1 MMQKKVSP
9 YGYLEGF
16 RDGLSIGLGYLSVSF
31 GFGIMAVA
39 AGIFSA
45 ETVLISMLNLTSAG
59 QVAGVKVLE
68 SVIKAGVITG
78 AGLIEMALAQLV
90 INLRYALMGVALTQR
105 LDDGMTT
112 GKRLFFSFFITD
124 EIFAVS
130 SSKPHPV
137 GARYFSGLATAPY
150 IGWALGTLLGAVAG
164 NILPQMITQALGLAL
179 YAMFIAIILPPMKAE
194 KGVLPCVVLAA
205 GVSCVLTFVPCFS
218 FLSGGFVIIISSIVS
233 AVALSAV
240 MPIREEE
247 TLCE

>member
-1 MMQKKVSP
+1 MNWNEYRTGVHRGLPVGM
-9 YGYLEGF
+9 GYF
-16 RDGLSIGLGYLSVSF
+16 SVSF
-31 GFGIMAVA
+31 GFGAMAIAQGLSVWYA
-39 AGIFSA
+39 
-45 ETVLISMLNLTSAG
+45 VLISATNLTSAG
-59 QVAGVKVLE
+59 QF
-68 SVIKAGVITG
+68 
-78 AGLIEMALAQLV
+78 AGLTVIAAGAAILEMILTQLV
-90 INLRYALMGVALTQR
+90 INSRYALMSLALGQKFGPSVGTGRR
-105 LDDGMTT
+105 LACA
-112 GKRLFFSFFITD
+112 FFNTD

-130 SSKPHPV
+130 SSKSHPV

-164 NILPQMITQALGLAL
+164 NILPPMITQALGLAL

-233 AVALSAV
+233 AFALSAV